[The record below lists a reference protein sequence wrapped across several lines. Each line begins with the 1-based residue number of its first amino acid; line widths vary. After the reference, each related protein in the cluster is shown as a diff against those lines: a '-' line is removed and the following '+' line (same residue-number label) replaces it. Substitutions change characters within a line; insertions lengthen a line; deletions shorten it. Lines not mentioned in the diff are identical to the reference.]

1 MRKPAETFKHAGD
14 AARPGGCARPT
25 LCGEALPVGERHAD
39 CPFVRRTPNSGAWR
53 KFMAGKQM
61 EGNNEQRRAAAKK
74 ARDAGTSASEI
85 GASTGASQQ
94 RAKADGKAS
103 HQEKLDLKR
112 QGKQDVIRE
121 NTPEARP
128 GSRDAD
134 TLDRE
139 RHPRL

>member
-1 MRKPAETFKHAGD
+1 M
-14 AARPGGCARPT
+14 
-25 LCGEALPVGERHAD
+25 
-39 CPFVRRTPNSGAWR
+39 S
-53 KFMAGKQM
+53 GKQM
-61 EGNNEQRRAAAKK
+61 EGDNKQRRAAAKK
-74 ARDAGTSASEI
+74 ARDEGKKPSEI
-85 GASTGASQQ
+85 GATLGASQQ
-94 RAKADGKAS
+94 HAKADSGMT

-112 QGKQDVIRE
+112 EGKQDHIRE

>member
-1 MRKPAETFKHAGD
+1 M
-14 AARPGGCARPT
+14 
-25 LCGEALPVGERHAD
+25 
-39 CPFVRRTPNSGAWR
+39 S
-53 KFMAGKQM
+53 GKQM
-61 EGNNEQRRAAAKK
+61 EGNEEQRRAAAKD
-74 ARDAGTSASEI
+74 ARDEGKKASEI
-85 GASTGASQQ
+85 GASTGSSQQ
-94 RAKADGKAS
+94 RAKAADNAS
-103 HQEKLDLKR
+103 HQEKIDQKR

>member
-1 MRKPAETFKHAGD
+1 
-14 AARPGGCARPT
+14 
-25 LCGEALPVGERHAD
+25 
-39 CPFVRRTPNSGAWR
+39 
-53 KFMAGKQM
+53 MAGKQM
-61 EGNNEQRRAAAKK
+61 EGDSKQRRAAAKA
-74 ARDAGTSASEI
+74 ARDEGKSASEV

-94 RAKADGKAS
+94 RAKADANMT

-134 TLDRE
+134 TPDRE
-139 RHPRL
+139 RHPRLSK